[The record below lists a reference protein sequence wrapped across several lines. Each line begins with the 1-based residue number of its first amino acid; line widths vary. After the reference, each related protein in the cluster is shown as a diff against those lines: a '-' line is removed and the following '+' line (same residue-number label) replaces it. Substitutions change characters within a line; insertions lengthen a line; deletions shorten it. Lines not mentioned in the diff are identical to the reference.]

1 VFGTE
6 HIQIFAAGDWKKR
19 AQTTRLSNV
28 EPQVQRKGFEKD
40 DFMVV
45 VTTVQAKIIP
55 SKYKLSDSKQQ
66 ELWVFGVANDGRII
80 SAEPLNA
87 PHREFTYDLLT
98 MSPDQHT
105 ELSDSLSSMIA
116 PMQEVVTWLFNAR
129 IASVRQNIEGRL
141 VIDPSFVDV
150 ASLTSGQKYI
160 MMKKNTPRLG
170 VDKFIQQLRTV
181 DVTATH
187 LQDAE
192 TIQRLSQVT
201 TGVNENAM
209 GQTASGRRSATEN
222 RAANAGAASRMKL
235 IAATIW
241 VDGLAPQ
248 GRKMLLNCRQDLSI
262 ETYEKI
268 LGVED
273 ALPTWEL
280 FHPTDSRLLV
290 GNEDYFMYD
299 GTLSSEKNYIAQS
312 LQELVGILASNPEVL
327 ASTGLDLVAM
337 IKEIQALRGLKNLD
351 RFQLKAPPTPPNALP
366 LPAGA
371 PVAPSPTGQPT
382 ALPGPAPVPGLP
394 G

>member
-1 VFGTE
+1 
-6 HIQIFAAGDWKKR
+6 
-19 AQTTRLSNV
+19 
-28 EPQVQRKGFEKD
+28 
-40 DFMVV
+40 
-45 VTTVQAKIIP
+45 
-55 SKYKLSDSKQQ
+55 
-66 ELWVFGVANDGRII
+66 
-80 SAEPLNA
+80 
-87 PHREFTYDLLT
+87 
-98 MSPDQHT
+98 
-105 ELSDSLSSMIA
+105 MIA

-248 GRKMLLNCRQDLSI
+248 GRKMLLNCRQDLSL

-280 FHPTDSRLLV
+280 FHPQDSRLLV

-351 RFQLKAPPTPPNALP
+351 RFQLKAPPQNVPSLP
-366 LPAGA
+366 TGA
-371 PVAPSPTGQPT
+371 PVAPSPTGQPP
-382 ALPGPAPVPGLP
+382 ALPGPASVPGIS